1 MEELEIEEQSLE
13 KGVVSLALRGSLDL
27 HSTPKLSRVLDDLIA
42 RGKQRIIVDLTD
54 ISHVSS
60 VGWGTLLKSGRE
72 LKKAGGEMKLVA
84 MSERVRKIFEL
95 LELGHELESA
105 DSVESA
111 LASFPE

>member
-1 MEELEIEEQSLE
+1 MEELELEERSLE
-13 KGVVSLALRGSLDL
+13 KGVVALELRGSLDL
-27 HSTPKLSRVLDDLIA
+27 HTTPKLSRSLEDLIQ
-42 RGKQRIIVDLTD
+42 RGKQQVVIDLTA

-72 LKKAGGEMKLVA
+72 LKRAGGKLLLAA

-105 DSVESA
+105 DSVEAA